1 MASYELRPLTTGE
14 ILDGALTL
22 LRRHFRLL
30 IAIAVVCEGVP
41 TILDIYV
48 GLAYGGRANAG
59 LGTLGRLL
67 GLLGTVLVRGATI
80 WVVSEGYL
88 GRTPRLAPALRFTG
102 ERMGRL
108 LMASIGAGFITVLAA
123 LALVIPGIVVACGY
137 AVVTEVAALEP
148 TGDALRR
155 SWELTRGFRWKALGL
170 WVIALALLAGM
181 VIGTGFLAAGVE
193 ALLGN
198 SEALSTV
205 VVALVSLLVYPLLSC
220 VFTLFY
226 YDLRVR
232 KEGFDLEMLSQQLGS
247 AGRA

>member
-1 MASYELRPLTTGE
+1 
-14 ILDGALTL
+14 
-22 LRRHFRLL
+22 LRRHVRLL
-30 IAIAVVCEGVP
+30 VAIAVVCEGLP
-41 TILDIYV
+41 TTLDIYI
-48 GLAYGGRANAG
+48 GLARGGQAHAG
-59 LGTLGRLL
+59 LATLSRLL
-67 GLLGTVLVRGATI
+67 GLLGNVLVRGATI
-80 WVVSEGYL
+80 WVVSEAYL

-108 LMASIGAGFITVLAA
+108 FGAGISAGVVTVLAA

-148 TGDALRR
+148 SGDALRR

-170 WVIALALLAGM
+170 WVITLALLAGL
-181 VIGTGFLAAGVE
+181 VIGAGFLAGGVE

-205 VVALVSLLVYPLLSC
+205 VVALVSLLIYPLLSC

-232 KEGFDLEMLSQQLGS
+232 KEGFDLQMLSQQLGS
-247 AGRA
+247 GRPA